1 MLSNVCV
8 CESDLISLK
17 SGPFPDLKITSFMAD
32 SVLYMD
38 SSSGTN
44 HCLGW
49 YCRSKKS
56 EIIQHKILIYV
67 NFITPLRICTD
78 QQGVIDLVI
87 AIDFSFPLNSVLD
100 WICLLSLCTS
110 LFNTFCPLTDK
121 TVGKISSLQERER
134 RTSTSSTMSTT
145 SQVRADIRG
154 IKVGRVIFL
163 KDQQQC
169 LKRKSFQ

>member
-1 MLSNVCV
+1 MFVCV
-8 CESDLISLK
+8 KVTSFPWSLVSSQTWKLQVLWPILSCTWILLRGPIIVLVDTANQTSLK
-17 SGPFPDLKITSFMAD
+17 F
-32 SVLYMD
+32 VV
-38 SSSGTN
+38 
-44 HCLGW
+44 
-49 YCRSKKS
+49 RV
-56 EIIQHKILIYV
+56 IQHKILIYV

-145 SQVRADIRG
+145 SQVRQISEGSR
-154 IKVGRVIFL
+154 
-163 KDQQQC
+163 
-169 LKRKSFQ
+169 

>member
-1 MLSNVCV
+1 MWKWPHFPEVWSPPRLVLWPILSRTYGFFFGDQ
-8 CESDLISLK
+8 SLSWLILPIK
-17 SGPFPDLKITSFMAD
+17 QVWN
-32 SVLYMD
+32 SVV
-38 SSSGTN
+38 
-44 HCLGW
+44 
-49 YCRSKKS
+49 RV
-56 EIIQHKILIYV
+56 IQHKVLIYV

-78 QQGVIDLVI
+78 QQGVIDLAI
-87 AIDFSFPLNSVLD
+87 AIDFSLPLNLVLD

-163 KDQQQC
+163 KDQQQ
-169 LKRKSFQ
+169 

>member
-1 MLSNVCV
+1 MCVWKWPHFPEVWSPPRLENYKFYGRFCPVHGFFFGDQSLSW
-8 CESDLISLK
+8 LILPIK
-17 SGPFPDLKITSFMAD
+17 QVWNF
-32 SVLYMD
+32 VV
-38 SSSGTN
+38 
-44 HCLGW
+44 
-49 YCRSKKS
+49 RV
-56 EIIQHKILIYV
+56 IQHKILIYV

-110 LFNTFCPLTDK
+110 LSNTFCPLTDK

-154 IKVGRVIFL
+154 IKVDRVIFL
-163 KDQQQC
+163 KDQAAISC
-169 LKRKSFQ
+169 T